1 MEITIAPMV
10 KPEVA
15 DAPYFLRVLEH
26 LKNELDDNYHFIIS
40 RSNDEVEKQQL
51 YNCIKKNKKNILILL
66 SDEKGII
73 PPFIEEF
80 FLIFRTYSNSNLH
93 DNKKIF
99 AVPCGFSCGFG
110 GYFGNSDWCY
120 GDMEKPKLPLREREY
135 DIFYSAQ
142 WSPNR
147 VECINQLNKVK
158 NNFKSIVNIT
168 DGFAKG
174 FKLEEYYELMS
185 NSKISIVPL
194 GAIVPESF
202 RYFESF
208 ENNCIVI
215 TTYPKNSIYGN
226 WFYEN
231 SPAIFLDSWSELNDN
246 LIHNLLKIEKLNEF
260 DILNLNYFN
269 KNISTEGVSNY
280 IFKKIKL

>member
-1 MEITIAPMV
+1 
-10 KPEVA
+10 
-15 DAPYFLRVLEH
+15 
-26 LKNELDDNYHFIIS
+26 
-40 RSNDEVEKQQL
+40 
-51 YNCIKKNKKNILILL
+51 
-66 SDEKGII
+66 
-73 PPFIEEF
+73 
-80 FLIFRTYSNSNLH
+80 
-93 DNKKIF
+93 
-99 AVPCGFSCGFG
+99 
-110 GYFGNSDWCY
+110 
-120 GDMEKPKLPLREREY
+120 MEKPKRLLREREY

-194 GAIVPESF
+194 GAVVPESF

-231 SPAIFLDSWSELNDN
+231 SPAIFLDNWSELNDN

-280 IFKKIKL
+280 ILKKIKL